1 MFFLCFPQSSPL
13 FATSYGAGTF
23 CPVTEPQ
30 PETKIQPDLTNAVW
44 QSAEGDD
51 TDPGQSRVEIAF
63 VEDKICMRNG
73 AEPDG
78 PVLTF
83 TQAEW
88 DAFVLGA
95 KDGEFDLD
103 ENGNLPPLPS

>member
-1 MFFLCFPQSSPL
+1 MTE
-13 FATSYGAGTF
+13 A
-23 CPVTEPQ
+23 EPQ
-30 PETKIQPDLTNAVW
+30 PEIKIQPDLTNAVW

-51 TDPGQSRVEIAF
+51 ADPDQSRVEIAF

-103 ENGNLPPLPS
+103 EDGNLPPLPPQKSADPAS